1 MQITKLAL
9 AAAFT
14 TAAVSIAAG
23 ASSAAPAPVDATSVE
38 VASGEGTS
46 TEAEP
51 GETDSPKGE
60 AVGFTAYATETSSVI
75 TTDAGS
81 LVVEDQML
89 KIKAADGSVVAG
101 APLTFRIDDFEFPIT
116 TEISDRTATLTP
128 QFDMAHATY
137 KPVALPFEDKAPWK
151 TEYDR
156 EQAAWSRM
164 TSTIAMGASIG
175 TLVGGIGGAS
185 VGCILGGIAGATVAA
200 ATIVGMF
207 GPFIPAAAVGCLGGI
222 VAVGALGT
230 VAGQILVTAPVAIGA
245 AIQYFSTVNSPMPS
259 KPAEPQK

>member
-1 MQITKLAL
+1 MHITKLAL

-14 TAAVSIAAG
+14 TAAVSICAG
-23 ASSAAPAPVDATSVE
+23 TSSAAPAVPADAAPTAPAVPTDAAAAE
-38 VASGEGTS
+38 AAT
-46 TEAEP
+46 TEAAAA
-51 GETDSPKGE
+51 GG
-60 AVGFTAYATETSSVI
+60 VGFTAHATETSSII
-75 TTDAGS
+75 TTDSGS
-81 LVVEDQML
+81 LVVEDQVL
-89 KIKAADGSVVAG
+89 KLKAADGTVVAG
-101 APLTFRIDDFEFPIT
+101 APLTFHLDEFEFPIAA
-116 TEISDRTATLTP
+116 EISERTATLTP
-128 QFDMAHATY
+128 QFDLAHATY

-156 EQAAWSRM
+156 EQAAWSRL
-164 TSTIAMGASIG
+164 TSTVGMGATIG

-245 AIQYFSTVNSPMPS
+245 AIMYFSTINAPFRG
-259 KPAEPQK
+259 Q